1 MKRYNV
7 AIKSLMSLALV
18 AALGSCDKNEERILV
33 SAQQASVLKLS
44 TAEVAIDKSTLD
56 ETALTLEWTATRFS
70 YDKVVANYELLITR
84 PTQKAEAKDT
94 LAIEL
99 GPNMLMR
106 KYTHLELNQIL
117 TGKLKLATGVA
128 EELNLQI
135 RAIPYTTAP
144 TRVPQ
149 SVAAISSAVK
159 LKVTP
164 ADIRTKSLDYFFVG
178 SMFGD
183 EHKWQK
189 DYAGFPFFLDTP
201 DGKAYTYTGK
211 FAAGAEFKIDHELNL
226 GVWDK
231 ALGTPAAGKLE
242 LGKGDN
248 IKDATAGG
256 YFTVSFDPEALTYSA
271 EPFAGAE
278 GATVYKSMGLIGS
291 SVGGWDNDVDLT
303 QASYDPHIWKAER
316 IEIATGE
323 LKIRANDAWD
333 KSWGGT
339 SFPVA
344 KSDSGDNIKISAE
357 MAGAYFVVF
366 NDLTGHYH
374 FRKLAK

>member
-1 MKRYNV
+1 
-7 AIKSLMSLALV
+7 MSLALV

-99 GPNMLMR
+99 GPNILMR

-135 RAIPYTTAP
+135 RAIPYTTAT

-189 DYAGFPFFLDTP
+189 DYAGFPFFLDAP

-256 YFTVSFDPEALTYSA
+256 YFTVSFDPEALTYSV

-278 GATVYKSMGLIGS
+278 GAMVYKSMGLIGS
-291 SVGGWDNDVDLT
+291 SVGGWDNDVDLN

-339 SFPVA
+339 GFPVA